1 MKYAILSFCAA
12 ACLLCECKPVAKGNG
27 VTLVKIGGYSL
38 TRSEVRNIIPE
49 GIPPADSLLMAEDY
63 VKKWVENQLIYDAA
77 KRNIGNNDAE
87 INRLVEEYRRSL
99 LRHQYQENLIRTRLS
114 SEISEAEKM
123 AYYQENQ
130 AKFLLD
136 KNLVRGLFLKIP
148 AEAPGLDEIR
158 KKYRAHD
165 TKAIE
170 NIEKYSVQNAAIY
183 NYFYNRWVDFDEIL
197 DKIPI
202 QIPNTTQYLKTQS
215 TVEVTD
221 SVYCYLLNISEYVL
235 SGTISPYEYARPLI
249 QELIIN
255 KRKVDFLKDIK
266 EELYRD
272 AVRKGEVV
280 FYTDQD

>member
-1 MKYAILSFCAA
+1 M
-12 ACLLCECKPVAKGNG
+12 AKGNG